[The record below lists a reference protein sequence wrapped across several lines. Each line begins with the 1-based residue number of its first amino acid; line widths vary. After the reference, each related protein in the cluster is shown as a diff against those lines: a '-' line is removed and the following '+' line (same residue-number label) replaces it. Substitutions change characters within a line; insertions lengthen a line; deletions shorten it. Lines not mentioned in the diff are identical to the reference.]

1 MPLVVSSQTRA
12 FGSNMKKASNSY
24 ISILSSLCLILLWY
38 VGALILNA
46 PIILPTPYDVLKE
59 LMELLSLCAA
69 TDLAYTIL
77 RALESFL
84 LIVSTGTLAG
94 ILAARYPIFNK
105 IIKPLVTVFKATP
118 VMSVILLAFI
128 WLRTGA
134 VPVFSA
140 FLMAFPVMFVQT
152 MSGYSNI
159 DPKLSQ
165 MCDIYAIKGK
175 ERLKHLIVPSVLPAI
190 ITGAKQTLSM
200 IWKVVIAAEVLTLPK
215 HGIGKQLQLAQIQ
228 LETPKVF
235 AWTIV
240 AILLTAL
247 GDAIF
252 NLISK
257 GVEHDY

>member
-1 MPLVVSSQTRA
+1 M
-12 FGSNMKKASNSY
+12 NKKRTDTY
-24 ISILSSLCLILLWY
+24 ISILSSFVLILIWELGSL
-38 VGALILNA
+38 VLGAS
-46 PIILPTPYDVLKE
+46 IILPSPLEVLKE
-59 LMELLSLCAA
+59 LASLVSSQDFIAN
-69 TDLAYTIL
+69 LGFTIL
-77 RALESFL
+77 RALESFII
-84 LIVSTGTLAG
+84 IVLTGSIAG
-94 ILAARYPIFNK
+94 ILAVRSHIFNS

-118 VMSVILLAFI
+118 VMSVILLAYI

-152 MSGYSNI
+152 MAGYRNI
-159 DPKLSQ
+159 DQKLLA
-165 MCDIYAIKGK
+165 MCQIYAINGK
-175 ERLKHLIVPSVLPAI
+175 ERIKHLIIPSLLPYL

-215 HGIGKQLQLAQIQ
+215 HGIGRALQLAQIQ

-247 GDAIF
+247 GDLLF
-252 NLISK
+252 NAVLK
-257 GVEHDY
+257 RRFGNAN

>member
-1 MPLVVSSQTRA
+1 MT
-12 FGSNMKKASNSY
+12 KKANSY
-24 ISILSSLCLILLWY
+24 ISILSSFALILLWY
-38 VGALILNA
+38 LGALILDA
-46 PIILPTPYDVLKE
+46 PIILPAPLEVLEE
-59 LMELLSLCAA
+59 LASLVTSQDFA
-69 TDLAYTIL
+69 TNLAYTIL

-84 LIVSTGTLAG
+84 LIVLTGALAG
-94 ILAARYPIFNK
+94 ILAAQFPIFHQ

-152 MSGYSNI
+152 MSGYNSI
-159 DPKLSQ
+159 DPKIVQ

-175 ERLKHLIVPSVLPAI
+175 ERLKHLILPSMLPYL

-215 HGIGKQLQLAQIQ
+215 YGIGRELQLAQIQ
-228 LETPKVF
+228 LETSKVF
-235 AWTIV
+235 AWTILT
-240 AILLTAL
+240 ILLTAL
-247 GDAIF
+247 GDFVFTAVLKRSLK
-252 NLISK
+252 NAN
-257 GVEHDY
+257 